1 MLEVGEQQDVD
12 EDLFVD
18 RVDDLIEAE
27 VMIAVDVV
35 FEVNLIPTPEV
46 QPKIVD
52 IHHLSWRV
60 ETNNCFHP
68 PLLNSEPQRID
79 HKKVLL
85 IDLPKRVSDHFYS
98 PQDMIYL

>member
-1 MLEVGEQQDVD
+1 MLEVREQQDVD

-46 QPKIVD
+46 
-52 IHHLSWRV
+52 
-60 ETNNCFHP
+60 
-68 PLLNSEPQRID
+68 
-79 HKKVLL
+79 
-85 IDLPKRVSDHFYS
+85 
-98 PQDMIYL
+98 